1 AGGAHPRGPGARPR
15 APGRPRREPTRSA
28 GDSPRSGARSRQSP
42 VARHQSPVVSRQ
54 SSAGVV
60 SVETVDWRRVTD
72 GGRLMTARSLAVL
85 LFLFCIA
92 VPSSATTIVPA
103 DLGALSHD
111 AIAIVRG
118 RVAAVDGRWTDDRRT
133 IETIVTL
140 DVDEYLKGDLGR
152 AVQFRVPGGLLGRFR
167 SIVVG
172 APRFAVDDRVIVFLG
187 SRGPMIPFIVGF
199 SQGIY
204 RVVRDGS

>member
-1 AGGAHPRGPGARPR
+1 M
-15 APGRPRREPTRSA
+15 
-28 GDSPRSGARSRQSP
+28 
-42 VARHQSPVVSRQ
+42 
-54 SSAGVV
+54 
-60 SVETVDWRRVTD
+60 TD

-204 RVVRDGS
+204 RVVRDGSRDTWRVTPPLMPSAAIDSPVRIVRGDPARVPLALDEFEARVRALVGSSK